1 MVLLICYF
9 YFIYI
14 YAKYIDRGVGFRSHL
29 MADAGWSE
37 RRRPTTKVL
46 EQRAS
51 GKPADDELVTA
62 KRACLPEP

>member
-29 MADAGWSE
+29 MVDAGWSE
-37 RRRPTTKVL
+37 QRRPTTKVL

-51 GKPADDELVTA
+51 G
-62 KRACLPEP
+62 RANGRRVGDCEASLLA